1 MSDADRRQRRPG
13 RGVGLVVLASLLLGI
28 ILLAAWPAAADER
41 ITNFSSAVTLDTA
54 GTVDVTETIDIVAEG
69 YQIRRGIYRDL
80 PTILVNDDRSRMRSE
95 LTVLYVTR
103 DGRAEP
109 FRIESIGNGYKRI
122 RIGDPDVMLAYGPHR
137 YTIRYTMTRM
147 ARYFADHDELYWNAT
162 GNFWVFPIEKSV
174 ATVTLPSGAVI
185 QNLVGYTGRQG
196 SDEQAVT
203 ITRQSETEALFRT
216 NRRLASG
223 EGMSFAVSFPKG
235 VVLPPSG
242 TQAQLDWL
250 ADHRDVIL
258 PSAAAL
264 LIFLYNFV
272 AWAAV
277 GRDPKKGTIIPL
289 FHAPKGMSPALV
301 HYVHKLGWGKNGWTA
316 FTASI
321 FDLGV
326 KGLVRIDNSSS
337 TLRVT
342 ALAGT
347 PSERLSAG
355 EQQTFD
361 LINRKGTL
369 SVDKSTGPEIEK
381 TRASF
386 VSAVE
391 RENRKVY
398 FNNNLPYVFGGFL
411 LSALLLGGM
420 VLGDML
426 SGEFV
431 IVALFAGIFVTVV
444 FSILRS
450 ALRRPLTGF
459 IFGAIWIGILVFNMG
474 GSFVDMFT
482 DLPINP
488 PFIGAITIV
497 AIDLLFAFLMRAP
510 TVQGRKVMDQID
522 GLKLY
527 LETAEKNRLNMQ
539 GEPPMTVER
548 FEKLLPFAIALG
560 VEKPWSEHFEAE
572 LSRSGVPDTSSSY
585 VPAWYHGRSFSDRGF
600 SSSVSSVATAMSA
613 AMMASQ
619 PSTSSGS
626 GFSGGGG
633 GGSGGGGGGGG
644 GGGW

>member
-1 MSDADRRQRRPG
+1 MGESKTKLRRRG
-13 RGVGLVVLASLLLGI
+13 RGVGLVVLASLLLALL
-28 ILLAAWPAAADER
+28 LLASLPASAEER
-41 ITNFSSAVTLDTA
+41 IANFSSAVTLDTA

-69 YQIRRGIYRDL
+69 YQIKRGIYRDL
-80 PTILVNDDRSRMRSE
+80 PTILINDDRSRMRSD
-95 LTVLYVTR
+95 LRVLAVTR

-109 FRIESIGNGYKRI
+109 FSIESIGNGYKRI

-147 ARYFADHDELYWNAT
+147 ARFFADHDELYWNAT
-162 GNFWVFPIEKSV
+162 GNFWAFPIEKSV

-185 QNLVGYTGRQG
+185 KDLVAYTGRLD
-196 SDEQAVT
+196 SAERAVT
-203 ITRQSETEALFRT
+203 ITRQSDTEALFRT
-216 NRRLASG
+216 NRRLEAG
-223 EGMSFAVSFPKG
+223 EGMTFAVSFPKG

-250 ADHRDVIL
+250 SDHRDVIL

-272 AWAAV
+272 AWVAV

-289 FHAPKGMSPALV
+289 FHAPKGMSPALL

-326 KGLVRIDNSSS
+326 KGLVQIDNSSS
-337 TLRVT
+337 TLRVSAT
-342 ALAGT
+342 SGT
-347 PSERLSAG
+347 PEEPLPPG
-355 EQQTFD
+355 EKQVYD
-361 LINRKGTL
+361 LVSRKGTL
-369 SVDKSTGPEIEK
+369 SVDKSSGPEIEK
-381 TRASF
+381 VRASF
-386 VSAVE
+386 VSAIE
-391 RENRKVY
+391 AANRKVY
-398 FNNNLPYVFGGFL
+398 FNNNLAYVFGGFL

-426 SGEFV
+426 GVEFV
-431 IVALFAGIFVTVV
+431 VMAFFAGIFITVA
-444 FSILRS
+444 FSVLRA
-450 ALRRPLTGF
+450 ALRRPVTGL
-459 IFGAIWIGILVFNMG
+459 IFAAIWVGIAVFNIG
-474 GSFVDMFT
+474 GSVVEVFT
-482 DLPINP
+482 DLPIDP

-510 TVQGRKVMDQID
+510 TVQGRKAMDQID

-548 FEKLLPFAIALG
+548 FEKLLPYAIALG
-560 VEKPWSEHFEAE
+560 VEKPWAQHFEAE
-572 LSRSGVPDTSSSY
+572 LARSGMAESSTY
-585 VPAWYHGRSFSDRGF
+585 RPAWYNGRSFADRNF
-600 SSSVSSVATAMSA
+600 TSSVATVASAMSA
-613 AMMASQ
+613 AMLASQ
-619 PSTSSGS
+619 PSSSSGS

-633 GGSGGGGGGGG
+633 RSGGGGGGGG